1 MILLKITQNPVRIG
15 KKKKKEVVI
24 NSDILLWGPRFILI
38 YSAASGPRRGTIKEI
53 RIPPKLTYKLKS

>member
-15 KKKKKEVVI
+15 KKKKEVVI

>member
-15 KKKKKEVVI
+15 KKKKKELVI